1 MASRVHS
8 LRLAL
13 LSNLLYNQHYRL
25 AEFSSNNLLNK
36 INQKDNQSQLT
47 ARSVGA
53 AEVWDLK

>member
-13 LSNLLYNQHYRL
+13 LSNLLCNQHYRL

-36 INQKDNQSQLT
+36 INQKDNQLQLT

-53 AEVWDLK
+53 EEVWDLK